1 MAGYVKVWTTISDND
16 KFLSLSL
23 IQRGA
28 YLQLL
33 ISAKKGRDDGTI
45 YYRDWTALGSDWGCD
60 RKTSGKILG
69 ILREKS
75 LCTYTQNSD
84 SVIQI
89 EIANY
94 KHWQEIDVKGVR
106 EKPRNSPGKIP
117 PLKANQSKPKHTKP
131 EHTSADNPPEPVDEF
146 VEKYREICQSKGLK
160 KVLVVNNS
168 RRGKIR
174 QRLKELSEAGV
185 TIEEYMHKIANS
197 PFLRGDRGNWTGAD
211 FDFIIGAQNI
221 GKILDG
227 KYDRRDSDMDWSNI
241 GVDNEE
247 E

>member
-69 ILREKS
+69 ILQEKS

-84 SVIQI
+84 GVIQV
-89 EIANY
+89 EITNY
-94 KHWQEIDVKGVR
+94 KRWQEIDVKGVR
-106 EKPRNSPGKIP
+106 EKPRKSPGKIP
-117 PLKANQSKPKHTKP
+117 PLRAKQSKAKHTIA
-131 EHTSADNPPEPVDEF
+131 EHTSADKPP
-146 VEKYREICQSKGLK
+146 VEQIRNLYIEICQGFPEPTEVLDWSPKRKGN
-160 KVLVVNNS
+160 VNA
-168 RRGKIR
+168 RWR
-174 QRLKELSEAGV
+174 QHPDIDWWRTYFER
-185 TIEEYMHKIANS
+185 IAAS
-197 PFLRGDRGNWTGAD
+197 DFLRNGNEKWAGAD
-211 FDFIIGAQNI
+211 LGWVILPSNME
-221 GKILDG
+221 KILEG
-227 KYDRRDSDMDWSNI
+227 RYDKKKRKTEKKDDRPT
-241 GVDNEE
+241 GEFE
-247 E
+247 